1 MASHLIPR
9 ELRQHFYNIYAY
21 CRWADDL
28 ADETGDPRR
37 SLALLE
43 WWQRQLH
50 GCYTGDV
57 QHPVFVALAH
67 TIARFEIPPEPL
79 VDLLAAFR
87 QDQRVTRYETLDQL
101 FDYCRYSAN
110 PVGRLVLYL
119 GECHTPQRV
128 LLSDAVCTGL
138 QLVNFWQDVAR
149 DWQRGR
155 IYLPQAEC
163 RRFHYE
169 LPNFQRRE
177 CNEAFRRLLSAQV
190 DAAEGLLRRGIPLV
204 DMMPPELRVS
214 IALFIEG
221 GLAVVAAIRR
231 QDYDV
236 WTTRPVISKMQ
247 KLRIFA
253 SCWWRVRRGTFAGS
267 GP

>member
-1 MASHLIPR
+1 
-9 ELRQHFYNIYAY
+9 
-21 CRWADDL
+21 
-28 ADETGDPRR
+28 
-37 SLALLE
+37 
-43 WWQRQLH
+43 
-50 GCYTGDV
+50 
-57 QHPVFVALAH
+57 
-67 TIARFEIPPEPL
+67 
-79 VDLLAAFR
+79 
-87 QDQRVTRYETLDQL
+87 VTRYETLDQL

-163 RRFHYE
+163 RRFRYE
-169 LPNFQRRE
+169 LSNFQRRV
-177 CNEAFRRLLSAQV
+177 CNEAFRRLLAAQV
-190 DAAEGLLRRGIPLV
+190 EVAEGLLRRGIPLV
-204 DMMPPELRVS
+204 GMMPPELRVS

-221 GLAVVAAIRR
+221 GLAVAAAIRR

-247 KLRIFA
+247 KLRILA